1 MQGIN
6 GLANIALM
14 VTKQPT
20 TNRFDENKNNRRA
33 HVRRQKI
40 TDYLSITFRLLLE
53 TLQHQQARPIITL
66 VICPSLLDLWHKTP

>member
-20 TNRFDENKNNRRA
+20 TNKFDENKNNRRA
-33 HVRRQKI
+33 HVRKQKI
-40 TDYLSITFRLLLE
+40 TDYLSITFRLTE
-53 TLQHQQARPIITL
+53 TGNFATSSPAHYHSHYL
-66 VICPSLLDLWHKTP
+66 SLRHKTP